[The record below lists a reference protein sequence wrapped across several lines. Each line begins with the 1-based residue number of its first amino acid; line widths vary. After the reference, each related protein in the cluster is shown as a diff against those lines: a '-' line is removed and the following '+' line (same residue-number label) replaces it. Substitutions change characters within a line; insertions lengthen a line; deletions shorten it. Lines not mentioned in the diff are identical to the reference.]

1 MAWASDRAQQTSGI
15 EEILDDLYASEIS
28 ASISLVTPG
37 RGFYAELGDPRKA
50 EAWGCANIREAVEW
64 LRQQAIKHYP
74 DSEFARRYGRGF
86 T

>member
-1 MAWASDRAQQTSGI
+1 MAWASDRAHQTSGI

-28 ASISLVTPG
+28 ASISLVAPG
-37 RGFYAELGDPRKA
+37 RGFYAELGDPIQV

-64 LRQQAIKHYP
+64 LREQAIRPYP
-74 DSEFARRYGRGF
+74 DSEFAQRYGRGF